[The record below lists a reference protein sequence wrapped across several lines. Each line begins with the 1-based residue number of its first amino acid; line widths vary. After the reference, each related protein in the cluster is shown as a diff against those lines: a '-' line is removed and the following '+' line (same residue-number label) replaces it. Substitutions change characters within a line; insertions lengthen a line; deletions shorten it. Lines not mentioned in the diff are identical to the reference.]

1 MPRFFFD
8 CRDDQ
13 GRLERDD
20 EGIVF
25 PSLEAAY
32 KDALQ
37 AAADMRTDAC
47 FESRNIADHR
57 FEIRDEDGEVR
68 RVLPFTRAKSKKP

>member
-8 CRDDQ
+8 YRDDQ

-20 EGIVF
+20 EGIAF

-47 FESRNIADHR
+47 SEGRNIAHHQ
-57 FEIRDEDGEVR
+57 FEIRDEAGEVR
-68 RVLPFTRAKSKKP
+68 RVLPFTQVQSKKP